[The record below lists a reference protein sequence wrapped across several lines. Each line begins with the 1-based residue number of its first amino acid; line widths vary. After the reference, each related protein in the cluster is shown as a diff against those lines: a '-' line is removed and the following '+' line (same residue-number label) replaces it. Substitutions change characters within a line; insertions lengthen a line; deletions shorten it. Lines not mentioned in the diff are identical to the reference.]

1 MERQAV
7 LERTQLLELLAQLER
22 PGGELRELEQR
33 TDAIGVDADVPPRT
47 AEVAL
52 AREARRRT
60 VAIPGNRRAAEV
72 ERPAGRIGH
81 DLHRVGIEQLLHRE
95 DRGRE
100 RADGRLGAR
109 LEERGDLRDERR
121 GNERLIALDI
131 DHDVLARPAA
141 CAGDLGDA
149 IGAGGVTRGG
159 EHRLG
164 AEGARGADDPLIVGG
179 DQHLA
184 RSRTLG
190 TLVHPLHHGLARDRP
205 QHLSGEP
212 RRGMTRR
219 NDDPEHVAPGLQR
232 SSSGSSA
239 ASWRA
244 SSSSITGTASRIG

>member
-1 MERQAV
+1 MERRAG
-7 LERTQLLELLAQLER
+7 LGRTQLREVLARLER

-121 GNERLIALDI
+121 GNERLVALDI

-149 IGAGGVTRGG
+149 IGDGGVTRGG

-164 AEGARGADDPLIVGG
+164 AEGARGAEAPLIFGRG
-179 DQHLA
+179 HHTYHSQ
-184 RSRTLG
+184 TL
-190 TLVHPLHHGLARDRP
+190 LYYVH
-205 QHLSGEP
+205 
-212 RRGMTRR
+212 T
-219 NDDPEHVAPGLQR
+219 
-232 SSSGSSA
+232 
-239 ASWRA
+239 
-244 SSSSITGTASRIG
+244 TT

>member
-1 MERQAV
+1 MSVTPSRTPPRQERRDTFEICERIHVGTGRLDGLGDMERQAV
-7 LERTQLLELLAQLER
+7 LERTQLLEVLAQLER

-47 AEVAL
+47 AE
-52 AREARRRT
+52 
-60 VAIPGNRRAAEV
+60 AA
-72 ERPAGRIGH
+72 
-81 DLHRVGIEQLLHRE
+81 
-95 DRGRE
+95 
-100 RADGRLGAR
+100 
-109 LEERGDLRDERR
+109 
-121 GNERLIALDI
+121 
-131 DHDVLARPAA
+131 
-141 CAGDLGDA
+141 
-149 IGAGGVTRGG
+149 
-159 EHRLG
+159 
-164 AEGARGADDPLIVGG
+164 
-179 DQHLA
+179 LA

-219 NDDPEHVAPGLQR
+219 NDDPEHAAPGLQR